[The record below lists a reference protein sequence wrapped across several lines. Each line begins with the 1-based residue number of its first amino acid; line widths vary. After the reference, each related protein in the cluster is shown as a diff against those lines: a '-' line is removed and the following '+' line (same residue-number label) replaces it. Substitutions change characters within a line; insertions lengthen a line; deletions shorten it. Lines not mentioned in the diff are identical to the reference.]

1 MSEHR
6 YDTPFVVHPET
17 DVVDLVP
24 TYLEHRLADVE
35 AISAALE
42 AGDLAAVQFV
52 GHSIKGS
59 GGGYGFDGLTDIGQ
73 ELERAGRDRDA
84 DGASLALRH
93 LRDYLAN
100 LEVVYE

>member
-6 YDTPFVVHPET
+6 YDTPFVAHPEP
-17 DVVDLVP
+17 DLADLVP
-24 TYLEHRLADVE
+24 AYLERRLADVE

-59 GGGYGFDGLTDIGQ
+59 GGGFGFDGLTDIGQ